1 MKEVFREIDAATS
14 QVGRVVNATGQL
26 VHPMREDL
34 FRRFPILAPLLIAFG
49 VAATFFG
56 IERLIMDIAWLN
68 DRPFLIFLLGVT
80 ALIISGKLY
89 QKLG

>member
-14 QVGRVVNATGQL
+14 RVGKVVNATGQF
-26 VHPMREDL
+26 VHPMRDDL
-34 FRRFPILAPLLIAFG
+34 FRRFPIIAPLLIAFG

-56 IERLIMDIAWLN
+56 IERLIMDVAWLN

-80 ALIISGKLY
+80 TLIISGKLY